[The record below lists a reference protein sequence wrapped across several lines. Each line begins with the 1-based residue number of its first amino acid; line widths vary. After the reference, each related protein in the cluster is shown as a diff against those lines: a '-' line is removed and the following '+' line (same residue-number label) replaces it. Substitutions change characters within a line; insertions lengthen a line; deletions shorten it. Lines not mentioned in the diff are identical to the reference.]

1 MLRPMSVCPECGT
14 TTQASTCS
22 RDGCPTLDPAVL
34 ATPDHG
40 DIGSLIADKFRV
52 LNVVGRGGMGVVYRA
67 WQRDMRR
74 LVALKV
80 ANSQSMDEAGT
91 RRFLREVRVVAGLAH
106 PNTVRVF
113 DYGQLPDGR
122 LFFTMEFLEG
132 QSLSRLLRRK
142 DPFDD
147 RRILRVGSQVLKSLG
162 EAHAAGIVHRDLSPD
177 NIFLCRMFGESD
189 FVKVLDFGVAKGMA
203 FEAGEEKLT
212 VAGVFVGKPAY
223 ASPEQVEGSVEL
235 DGRSDLYSLG
245 IVLYQ
250 MCAGQVPFQ
259 STTPMKV
266 LIAHLREPPR
276 DVREAASRPIHPDL
290 ADLVMRLLS
299 KDREDRPRDAAEALE
314 AMQRIEEQLVRTP
327 SPDTAGIRIPP
338 VTTGT
343 SLIRRK
349 RRRMRNWAIG
359 IGVALLLGGVGA
371 AVLVSLGSRRDVL
384 PRQDTPAGVHASGQ
398 AEQPLS
404 GEAPQAGSPAREGT
418 GDGTSPGVTQA
429 PAKEEPPVS
438 SADSPAGG
446 EASGVVA
453 APPRAVIP
461 PSSPRASSRPAE
473 PASDARKAPPS
484 RRTPEKGPTP
494 GKTKEAPKNSGGWTF

>member
-1 MLRPMSVCPECGT
+1 MSVCPECGA

-34 ATPDHG
+34 EAPDRG
-40 DIGSLIADKFRV
+40 DIGSLIGEKYRV
-52 LNVVGRGGMGVVYRA
+52 LNIVGRGGMGVVYRA

-80 ANSQSMDEAGT
+80 ANAQSMDEAGT

-132 QSLSRLLRRK
+132 QSLSRLLRRRE
-142 DPFDD
+142 PFDD
-147 RRILRVGSQVLKSLG
+147 RRILRVGTQVLKSLG

-177 NIFLCRMFGESD
+177 NIFLCRLFGEAD

-276 DVREAASRPIHPDL
+276 DVQEVATRPIHPDL
-290 ADLVMRLLS
+290 ASLVMRLLA
-299 KDREDRPRDAAEALE
+299 KKREDRPQNAAEALE
-314 AMQRIEEQLVRTP
+314 EMLRIEEQFVRTP
-327 SPDTAGIRIPP
+327 SPDTAGIRVPV

-343 SLIRRK
+343 SLVRRK

-371 AVLVSLGSRRDVL
+371 AALVSVASRQDL
-384 PRQDTPAGVHASGQ
+384 SPRQDLSSGGQVAEPAR
-398 AEQPLS
+398 P
-404 GEAPQAGSPAREGT
+404 PQANEAEAEVRKTDGP
-418 GDGTSPGVTQA
+418 GTSPEGASPGVQA
-429 PAKEEPPVS
+429 KQ
-438 SADSPAGG
+438 ADSPAGSPDPG
-446 EASGVVA
+446 EASRPKAPA
-453 APPRAVIP
+453 AGTATASPPPADG
-461 PSSPRASSRPAE
+461 PSRVRE
-473 PASDARKAPPS
+473 PASGSRKTGPS
-484 RRTPEKGPTP
+484 KRAPEKGQAPTRA
-494 GKTKEAPKNSGGWTF
+494 KDAPKGPGGWTF

>member
-1 MLRPMSVCPECGT
+1 MSVCPECGST
-14 TTQASTCS
+14 TDATTCT

-34 ATPDHG
+34 GDPERG
-40 DIGSLIADKFRV
+40 DIGTLIGDKYRV

-74 LVALKV
+74 LVALKI

-132 QSLSRLLRRK
+132 QSLSRLLRHR

-147 RRILRVGSQVLKSLG
+147 RRILRVGIQVLKSLG

-212 VAGVFVGKPAY
+212 MAGVFVGKPAY
-223 ASPEQVEGSVEL
+223 ASPEQVDGSLEL

-276 DVREAASRPIHPDL
+276 DVREAAGRSIHPDL
-290 ADLVMRLLS
+290 AALVMRLLA
-299 KDREDRPRDAAEALE
+299 KNREDRPRDAGETLE
-314 AMQRIEEQLVRTP
+314 EMLRIEEQFVRTP
-327 SPDTAGIRIPP
+327 SPDTAGIRAP
-338 VTTGT
+338 VMTTGT
-343 SLIRRK
+343 SLHRRK
-349 RRRMRNWAIG
+349 RRRVRNWAIG

-371 AVLVSLGSRRDVL
+371 AALVSVGARKDVASRSETASETG
-384 PRQDTPAGVHASGQ
+384 TPAVTPGTA
-398 AEQPLS
+398 PR
-404 GEAPQAGSPAREGT
+404 EAPSPEAGTLPHGGSQGAVEV
-418 GDGTSPGVTQA
+418 TSA
-429 PAKEEPPVS
+429 PAKAEIGKAPEG
-438 SADSPAGG
+438 A
-446 EASGVVA
+446 A
-453 APPRAVIP
+453 APAKGGQATVVQPEA
-461 PSSPRASSRPAE
+461 AGQRPAAGAE
-473 PASDARKAPPS
+473 AGPRSGGAAAGARKASAP
-484 RRTPEKGPTP
+484 RRAPEKAPGPAKAPEKPGTP
-494 GKTKEAPKNSGGWTF
+494 GGWTF